1 MTRERPRP
9 AGPARLPDH
18 WAQRLRRHLGWVVA
32 AKLVLIVLLFLFFF
46 SASHRPE
53 IDADGVFHHLQ
64 LAR

>member
-1 MTRERPRP
+1 M
-9 AGPARLPDH
+9 
-18 WAQRLRRHLGWVVA
+18 
-32 AKLVLIVLLFLFFF
+32 KLVLIVLLFLFFF